1 MSIWKAMFRI
11 AQGIVIGIATLGVAA
26 SIYYGKAGEIP
37 DILFGTVYYVL
48 LVELLWRFC
57 RAVIVDGIKIEF
69 RPRTSHS
76 TSYVHN
82 DDDSSRDWNQET
94 LGHSGYGLP
103 MIGATDAGGHHWYD
117 RD

>member
-1 MSIWKAMFRI
+1 MSIGRTTLRI
-11 AQGIVIGIATLGVAA
+11 ANWIVIGIAAVNVAV
-26 SIYYGKAGEIP
+26 SITAGKVGLIP
-37 DILFGTVYYVL
+37 NIVIKAVCCLIVI
-48 LVELLWRFC
+48 ELLWRFC
-57 RAVIVDGIKIEF
+57 RAVIVEGIAIEF

-82 DDDSSRDWNQET
+82 DDDSSRDWNHET
-94 LGHSGYGLP
+94 GGHRGYGLP